1 MGHHPTLV
9 KRLPSRSRHKPQSQT
24 ISIIIM
30 TVVVVMRMMMMAVM
44 MMMKMM
50 AVMTVKIN
58 NEDKGSFEDKDC
70 YDDVMGAIENWNQP
84 NLGFSFP

>member
-44 MMMKMM
+44 

-70 YDDVMGAIENWNQP
+70 YDDVMGAIKNWNQP

>member
-30 TVVVVMRMMMMAVM
+30 TVVVVMRMMM
-44 MMMKMM
+44 KMM

-70 YDDVMGAIENWNQP
+70 YDDVMGAIEN
-84 NLGFSFP
+84 